1 MYMVLN
7 KFVSRRWNLFWIFCD
22 GMLDIAYTGR
32 MPLQL
37 LMSNGNPILWK
48 STYSILNDLKTCLDS
63 PLLLLSIYES
73 LNGVI
78 RSYQTTVTMARSAS
92 LPNEEQY
99 LQVVNKGSENLSN
112 HSLINVTDSSVI
124 ENILFDKVSPLYY
137 KSRVYF
143 SFSLS
148 DKFKKNFVMIKGL
161 LEFHRSRQFSFEY
174 NFSQKTIDT
183 DIEVSQLGD
192 LRAFLHDVSI
202 WLTQEIK
209 FKETLKTILD
219 FENQYKVA
227 RSLVY
232 ALLKK

>member
-1 MYMVLN
+1 
-7 KFVSRRWNLFWIFCD
+7 
-22 GMLDIAYTGR
+22 
-32 MPLQL
+32 
-37 LMSNGNPILWK
+37 
-48 STYSILNDLKTCLDS
+48 
-63 PLLLLSIYES
+63 
-73 LNGVI
+73 
-78 RSYQTTVTMARSAS
+78 MARSAS